1 MKGAFLGFAFTALLL
16 VASPAYAAP
25 ISSVQVVVQG
35 DGGHVLPAPLQKR
48 MEAGIEAANQHILV
62 GKDAEELAAQLLPYE
77 QVEREI
83 ISRLLYGYN
92 VASLAIQ
99 PGETTQIAIQVAP
112 YGDVVQSLDVELDY
126 GNLSPLA
133 ISLLQEDMKTATE
146 RAEEMLL
153 GAPLDG
159 MDWLEAVVQSSMRE
173 SLQDRVPEFAMKV
186 EVISGVHS
194 TLKIYMI
201 PQGETVRHTEVD
213 VVSETLP
220 NTIFWNT
227 KTYFEKQLTELEG
240 LPVTFVA
247 RHVPTLQERIQ
258 EALNHSSA
266 VERFHVQMSPEIYA
280 GSTTRLIVHAN
291 SDKYVVKAEGRL
303 DMGKKDRNVSLLL
316 HTGVKVTP
324 KHELY
329 LQTEFYPEDYTWKFL
344 PSYQY
349 HVTNFTDI
357 AYQFDAKESD
367 HLIWVQQ
374 NLSDAW
380 YLKAQRTWRA
390 KENEFTLGY
399 RIHPYLTAEYIL
411 NSDDHWL
418 RLIGHI

>member
-1 MKGAFLGFAFTALLL
+1 MKGTFLGFTFTALLL
-16 VASPAYAAP
+16 ASTPVYAAP

-35 DGGHVLPAPLQKR
+35 AGGHVLPASLQKR
-48 MEAGIEAANQHILV
+48 MEVGMQAANKHILV
-62 GKDAEELAAQLLPYE
+62 GKTSEELSAQLIPYE

-83 ISRLLYGYN
+83 ASRLLYGYN
-92 VASLAIQ
+92 VVDLSIE
-99 PGETTQIAIQVAP
+99 PGAQTRIAVQVEP
-112 YGDVVQSLDVELDY
+112 YGEVVQSIDVVLDY

-133 ISLLQEDMKTATE
+133 MSLVQEDMKKATE

-153 GAPLDG
+153 GAPLDA
-159 MDWLEAVVQSSMRE
+159 MDWLEAVVQTSMRE
-173 SLQDRVPEFAMKV
+173 SLQDRVPEFTMKV
-186 EVISGVHS
+186 EVTPGTHS
-194 TLKIYMI
+194 VLKIYMI

-220 NTIFWNT
+220 NSIFWNT
-227 KTYFEKQLTELEG
+227 KQYFEKKLTELEG
-240 LPVTFVA
+240 LPVAFVA
-247 RHVPTLQERIQ
+247 RHSPTLQQRIQ
-258 EALNHSSA
+258 EELDHSSA

-280 GSTTRLIVHAN
+280 GSTTRLLVHAN

-303 DMGKKDRNVSLLL
+303 DMGKKDRNVSLML

-349 HVTNFTDI
+349 HVTQFTDV

-367 HLIWVQQ
+367 HLIWIQQ

-399 RIHPYLTAEYIL
+399 RIHPYLTAEYIY